1 MYIKVVFY
9 VIISALSAF
18 SLTENAYADQ
28 AAQSAKIDVVL
39 TVSGLSAETADQQ
52 GSVTFSMDMLRAL
65 PAQSFT
71 TSTIWTEGPHDFVG
85 VSLSALL
92 ASLPPSEMPASHLNA
107 IAENDYAV
115 AMPLPKADDPYPI
128 IAYEMDQAAMSLRNK
143 GPLWI
148 VYPYDSDRKY
158 QTETTYSQSV
168 WQLVKIEL
176 TH

>member
-1 MYIKVVFY
+1 MYFKVVFY
-9 VIISALSAF
+9 VLFSALFAF
-18 SLTENAYADQ
+18 PLTDDAYADQ
-28 AAQSAKIDVVL
+28 ASQSAQTDVVL
-39 TVSGLSAETADQQ
+39 TVSGLLADSADQQ
-52 GSVTFSMDMLRAL
+52 GSVTFSIDTLRAL
-65 PAQSFT
+65 PAQNFT
-71 TSTIWTEGPHDFVG
+71 TSTIWTEGQHDFTG

-92 ASLPPSEMPASHLNA
+92 ASLPPAETPARALSA
-107 IAENDYAV
+107 VAENNYAV
-115 AMPLPKADDPYPI
+115 SIPLPATNDPYPI
-128 IAYEMDQAAMSLRNK
+128 VAYEMDHAPMSLRNK